1 MLSKERIR
9 PYWPKQ
15 FDQFTQVRK
24 AAVDAAFT
32 PGTLVTL
39 VDGLLV
45 RCATGVA
52 VHQRLPAMMV
62 WEDGASRHDVG
73 PVYNRD
79 GTSHSNYTCFV
90 GDVAADASAELF
102 TAVPVAGDTIVKSAT
117 PGKLDPLDAAQ
128 LATLLGSDVENEQLI
143 VGSVLGASQFGKSG
157 FYDCKFNFK

>member
-24 AAVDAAFT
+24 AATTANFT

-45 RCATGVA
+45 AVATGTA
-52 VHQRLPAMMV
+52 IHQRLPAMMV
-62 WEDGASRHDVG
+62 WEDGSTRHDVG
-73 PVYNRD
+73 PVFNRD
-79 GTSHSNYTCFV
+79 GSSYDNYTCFV
-90 GDVAADASAELF
+90 GDVMADASADLF
-102 TAVPVAGDTIVKSAT
+102 TATPAAGDTIVKSAT
-117 PGKLDPLDAAQ
+117 AGKLDPLDAAQ

-157 FYDCKFNFK
+157 FYDCKFNFR